1 MEEPYKQNKELIP
14 LHCYFRVKLIDNKI
28 SEITTNCDS
37 VSFRDRF
44 ELFKLYGYKED
55 DAD

>member
-37 VSFRDRF
+37 VSFKHRLD
-44 ELFKLYGYKED
+44 LFKLYGYKED
-55 DAD
+55 DE